1 MDHPYILCGLGRL
14 GVRVLEYLQ
23 AAGLPVVVVD
33 LKPALDK
40 PPSRNVSLLT
50 GDSRR
55 QEVLEAAGVARA
67 RGVLILTSDDLVN
80 ISTALMVRHLNPEVR
95 IVMRMFN
102 QNLMA
107 RLGKTVANVFAL
119 SASSLTAPL
128 IALTALTGQALGT
141 FRIQDLPDG
150 RRQVAE
156 LMIGAGSPLLGQA
169 LDDTAARHQI
179 IVLSDLSADGV
190 AQFLPDVDP
199 RTRLGVGDRLIVCGE
214 PRGLEALLA
223 QVADEV
229 PPHVLWAGWLRRH
242 GRVLWRTLTEV
253 DLAVQVC
260 TAVLLA
266 VVVISSV
273 VFYVGVDKYQK
284 TPTDAL
290 YRTVSVMATGAE
302 MGEKDLQRPWVR
314 VFASVLRIAG
324 AALTAAFTAIVTNFL
339 LRARLGG
346 ALEIRRIPD
355 SGHVI
360 VCGLGNI
367 GFRVVEEL
375 VSYNERVVAIE
386 VSRDSRFEATTRRLG
401 VPIVTGD
408 ATVREVLRQARAGT
422 ARAVV
427 AVTSNDLVNL
437 EIALLV
443 RELNPTQRVVVR
455 MTDPNLAQ
463 TLREAANVRL
473 ALSVPS
479 LAAPAFLAALFG
491 DRVLSVFLVE
501 GRLVGVADLLVHAE
515 DKALAGQFV
524 RGLAIDYRLLPVAVL
539 TAAKGPAAKPLDVQ
553 LTAGDRLIAIA
564 ALPDLERLLRREAM
578 PAEDTVEVTAVPD
591 LARLWLV
598 ERLQQLQGLSPE
610 AARHTVDHLPLSLGK
625 DLTRGQAE
633 ALLALVRRE
642 GITAQ
647 LRTADREPS
656 PERIDVLNSQVPS

>member
-1 MDHPYILCGLGRL
+1 MDQPFILCGLGRL
-14 GVRVLEYLQ
+14 GGRVLEYLQ

-33 LKPALDK
+33 LKPPLDK
-40 PPSRNVSLLT
+40 PPLQNVSFLT

-55 QEVLEAAGVARA
+55 EEILEAAGVARA

-95 IVMRMFN
+95 IVLRMFN

-107 RLGKTVANVFAL
+107 RLGKAVANVFTL

-141 FRIQDLPDG
+141 FRIQDLPAG

-156 LMIGAGSPLLGQA
+156 LTVGAGSPLLGRA
-169 LDDTAARHQI
+169 VEDTAAKHQAV
-179 IVLSDLSADGV
+179 VLSYVRADGA

-199 RTRLGVGDRLIVCGE
+199 QTRLEVGDRLIVCGE
-214 PRGLEALLA
+214 PRALEALLA

-266 VVVISSV
+266 VVVVSSV

-302 MGEKDLQRPWVR
+302 MGKEDLEVPWVR
-314 VFASVLRIAG
+314 VFASLLRITG
-324 AALTAAFTAIVTNFL
+324 VALMAAFTAILTNFL

-408 ATVREVLRQARAGT
+408 ATVREVLRQARAAT

-427 AVTSNDLVNL
+427 AVTNNDLVNL

-443 RELNPTQRVVVR
+443 RDLNPDQRVVVR

-463 TLREAANVRL
+463 TLREAANIQL

-501 GRLVGVADLLVHAE
+501 NRLVGVADLLVHAA

-524 RGLAIDYRLLPVAVL
+524 RGLVIDYRLLTVAVL
-539 TAAKGPAAKPLDVQ
+539 SAEGRPYPKPMDVR
-553 LTAGDRLIAIA
+553 LAAGDRLIAIA
-564 ALPDLERLLRREAM
+564 ALPDLERILRREAL
-578 PAEDTVEVTAVPD
+578 PADYAVEVTAVPD

-598 ERLQQLQGLSPE
+598 DQLQQLQALPPE
-610 AARHTVDHLPLSLGK
+610 AAHETLGQLPFSLGTN
-625 DLTRGQAE
+625 LTRGQAE
-633 ALLALVRRE
+633 ALLALVRKE

-647 LRTADREPS
+647 LRTADGEPG
-656 PERIDVLNSQVPS
+656 PRPVDVLDGKVPS